1 MFECISYKSGKYR
14 ILDTSDGVIETLS
27 KSDVISALV
36 SGIEIKGLEL
46 TVVNKGYKFRLYP
59 NKEQEIYFQKCFGC
73 CRFLWNNMLTD
84 KIAYYKETGNM
95 LDTQPPAYKNEYK
108 FLKDVDSLALTS
120 EYRNLNTAFKNF
132 FQRKEVGYPKFK
144 SKKNNHKS
152 YTTYNQ
158 GGNIRFE
165 GNKIILPKIKG
176 VRVKK
181 TQEIFGNISNVT
193 VSQVS
198 SGKYY
203 VSMSVEVYEIKLP
216 KTDKEIGIDLGLKDF
231 VITSNGE
238 HIENIKSLRQLEK
251 KLTKAQRK
259 LSGMQKGSNNWYKQ
273 KKKVAKI
280 HEKIS
285 NIRNDYIH
293 KVTTK
298 LIQENQL
305 IVSES
310 LNVKG
315 MMQNHHLAK
324 SISDVSWYET
334 TRQLGYK
341 ANWYG
346 RDYVQVSAFF
356 ASSQICNSCGYQNPE
371 VKNLSVREWIC
382 PKCGKYHNRD
392 ENASINILN
401 EGKKILLNNQ
411 VA

>member
-1 MFECISYKSGKYR
+1 MR
-14 ILDTSDGVIETLS
+14 
-27 KSDVISALV
+27 
-36 SGIEIKGLEL
+36 
-46 TVVNKGYKFRLYP
+46 
-59 NKEQEIYFQKCFGC
+59 
-73 CRFLWNNMLTD
+73 
-84 KIAYYKETGNM
+84 
-95 LDTQPPAYKNEYK
+95 
-108 FLKDVDSLALTS
+108 
-120 EYRNLNTAFKNF
+120 
-132 FQRKEVGYPKFK
+132 
-144 SKKNNHKS
+144 
-152 YTTYNQ
+152 
-158 GGNIRFE
+158 
-165 GNKIILPKIKG
+165 
-176 VRVKK
+176 K

-193 VSQVS
+193 ISQVP

-216 KTDKEIGIDLGLKDF
+216 KIDKEIGIDLGLKDF
-231 VITSNGE
+231 VITSDGE
-238 HIENIKSLRQLEK
+238 HIENIKPLRQLEK
-251 KLTKAQRK
+251 KLTKLQRK

-273 KKKVAKI
+273 KIKVAKM

-315 MMQNHHLAK
+315 MLKNHNLAK

-334 TRQLGYK
+334 TRQLSYK
-341 ANWYG
+341 AKWYG
-346 RDYVQVSAFF
+346 RDYVQVDTFF
-356 ASSQICNSCGYQNPE
+356 ASSQICSSCGYQNPD

-392 ENASINILN
+392 ENASLNILN
-401 EGKKILLNNQ
+401 EGKKILADSK